1 MTKSTFAGIVMA
13 SVLLAGVQQAQAQGA
28 PEQKL
33 FANIEFGAQPTQRT
47 VTSSTSFSLY
57 DETATVTTSQ
67 PIHNGP
73 LFGGSVGYRFMPN
86 VGVAVGFTYFNAR
99 SSDSDI
105 VASIPDLLFFN
116 RSKTVTA
123 TATGLKHKQLGVHL
137 QAVWFHP
144 VSEKLE
150 VVLAGG
156 PSLFNVKH
164 DLATATVVT
173 GTQNLTTAITTQSK
187 SAIGFNVGGE
197 GNYRLAP
204 NYLLGIFVR
213 YTMGKTDLPA
223 VPDLKVGGLQAG
235 LGLRLRF

>member
-1 MTKSTFAGIVMA
+1 MAGL
-13 SVLLAGVQQAQAQGA
+13 LLAGVQEAQAQGGA

-33 FANIEFGAQPTQRT
+33 FASIEFGAQPTQRT
-47 VTSSTSFSLY
+47 VSSSTSFSLY

-73 LFGGSVGYRFMPN
+73 VFGGSIGYRVMPSI
-86 VGVAVGFTYFNAR
+86 GVAVGVTYFNAR

-105 VASIPDLLFFN
+105 VASIPDLFLFN
-116 RSKTVTA
+116 RPKTVTA
-123 TATGLKHKQLGVHL
+123 TATGLKHTQLGVHL

-156 PSLFNVKH
+156 PTLFNVKH
-164 DLATATVVT
+164 DLATATVAP
-173 GTQNLTTAITTQSK
+173 GTQNLATAAATQSK

-197 GNYRLAP
+197 GNYRLAA
-204 NYLLGIFVR
+204 NYLVGIFVR
-213 YTMGKTDLPA
+213 YVAGTTDLPD

>member
-1 MTKSTFAGIVMA
+1 MA